1 MKKITFCVLILTSF
15 AFSAPMSAKQLF
27 NVQTIEVKKVNEGNF
42 KDFYGKT
49 VVNEENVK
57 EITLRYDAFI
67 EELYVNKNFA
77 TIKKGEPLFKA
88 YSSEV
93 YTAQLELL
101 GAIRIKNQGM
111 IDSLVQKLRLLGVE
125 EKLINKVLTDKQA
138 SEKITVNS
146 PYSGFVTQ
154 KVVNAGSFIS
164 KGMKLYEISDYSS
177 LWIMAS
183 VYEKDLAFVKNAKNA
198 DVFFDITNKTY
209 KAKIDFIYPKVD
221 PETKSV
227 KVRLLVE
234 NKDLE
239 LFENAFAKVRFG
251 TAKKEYLT
259 LPKSAVLTKG
269 NQTSVFVKGEFE
281 GEFEPKVIEAKRL
294 NNDTFEIIS
303 GLKEGDKVVNNALF
317 MFDSDSQ
324 NNGTNR

>member
-49 VVNEENVK
+49 AVNEENIK
-57 EITLRYDAFI
+57 EIVLRYDVFI
-67 EELYVNKNFA
+67 EELFVNKNYA
-77 TIKKGEPLFKA
+77 MVKKGDPLLKV
-88 YSSEV
+88 YSPEI
-93 YTAQLELL
+93 YTGQLELL
-101 GAIRIKNQGM
+101 GAQKIKNQGM
-111 IDSLVQKLRLLGVE
+111 IDSIVQKIKLLGVD

-138 SEKITVNS
+138 SEKIIVNS
-146 PYSGFVTQ
+146 PYSGFVSQ
-154 KVVNAGSFIS
+154 KMANAGAYVP
-164 KGMKLYEISDYSS
+164 KGMKLYEITDFST
-177 LWIMAS
+177 LWVIAN

-198 DVFFDITNKTY
+198 DVSFDITDKIY

-227 KVRLLVE
+227 KVRLIVE

-239 LFENAFAKVRFG
+239 LFVDAFSKIRFG

-281 GEFEPKVIEAKRL
+281 GEFEPKVIETKRL

>member
-1 MKKITFCVLILTSF
+1 MKKIATLLLVLTSF

-49 VVNEENVK
+49 AVNEESVK

-77 TIKKGEPLFKA
+77 TIKKGEPLLRA
-88 YSSEV
+88 YSPEV

-101 GAIRIKNQGM
+101 GAQKIKNQGM
-111 IDSLVQKLRLLGVE
+111 IDSVVQKLKLLGVD

-138 SEKITVNS
+138 SEKITINS
-146 PYSGFVTQ
+146 PYNGFITQ
-154 KVVNAGSFIS
+154 KVVNAGSFVS
-164 KGMKLYEISDYSS
+164 KGMKLYEISDYST

-198 DVFFDITNKTY
+198 DVTFDITDKIY

-227 KVRLLVE
+227 KVRLIVE

-239 LFENAFAKVRFG
+239 LFVDAFSKIRFG

-259 LPKSAVLTKG
+259 IPKSAVLTKG